1 MKQQRV
7 KLMKQIKEESE
18 KFRRWKVE
26 QDKKVMQLKAR
37 DRKMQV
43 LAAL

>member
-7 KLMKQIKEESE
+7 KLLKQIKEESE
-18 KFRRWKVE
+18 KFRRWKMD
-26 QDKKVMQLKAR
+26 QDKKVLQLKAR

-43 LAAL
+43 GGRC